1 MYVKSNRTGKYGY
14 VSASDNEG
22 FLVTIEDLPQKK
34 IKRDVFE
41 KQFTIVSDKEGK
53 AALSTIYEEDNTMP
67 TRSEA
72 KGTGAADSAEKTVDA
87 PKTEKAEK
95 AEKKTGRP
103 QVSGDHPLWF
113 VAKNYVE
120 DMGANHEVG
129 PEGKVKGFRSF
140 KVNGNMFC
148 NINFNKN
155 GITLWVRQEAVKDVR
170 LPADVEVKPINHMFD
185 GRVHFA
191 DNTPENIKAI
201 QEILTASSKYQ
212 VEKKSNTKKAVAD
225 KKREEKAKK
234 AAEKAAAAPDTTE
247 TPDAP
252 ADAGVGETPAE

>member
-14 VSASDNEG
+14 VGASDDQG

-41 KQFTIVSDKEGK
+41 KQFTIVSDEEGK
-53 AALSTIYEEDNTMP
+53 AALSKIYEEDNTMP

-72 KGTGAADSAEKTVDA
+72 KGTGAADTAEKTVEA
-87 PKTEKAEK
+87 PKTEK

-113 VAKNYVE
+113 VAKNFVE
-120 DMGANHEVG
+120 DMGAGHEVG

-155 GITLWVRQEAVKDVR
+155 GITLWVRQEAVKEVK
-170 LPADVEVKPINHMFD
+170 LPAGVEVKPINHMFD

-191 DNTPENIKAI
+191 DNTPDNIKCI

-212 VEKKSNTKKAVAD
+212 LEKKANTKKAVAD

-234 AAEKAAAAPDTTE
+234 AAEKAAAAPDIAE
-247 TPDAP
+247 APDAS
-252 ADAGVGETPAE
+252 AAAETGETPAE